1 MCEDACFLCRSC
13 GIIVKNGRL
22 IAAPTVGSE
31 VWIMDL
37 PKRKRIRLPNY
48 DYSSPGANFITICT
62 KEKRCTLSDIAVG
75 AAISRPPEVRLTRYG
90 EIVDLAIRNIPSVYP
105 NVSVDHSV
113 IMPNHIHLIL
123 RLHHVEGGRM
133 ISAPTVSTVV
143 GQMKRWA
150 SKQAGT
156 ALWQKS
162 YHEHVIRNEDD
173 YRQIWEYIENNPA
186 RWVEDRYYIEGE
198 HSADGEA
205 IE

>member
-1 MCEDACFLCRSC
+1 MRADDIRPYGDL
-13 GIIVKNGRL
+13 GTHGRQV
-22 IAAPTVGSE
+22 AAPTVESE

-37 PKRKRIRLPNY
+37 SKRKRIRLQSY
-48 DYSSPGANFITICT
+48 DYSAPGAYFVTICT
-62 KEKRCTLSDIAVG
+62 ADRRCILSDIAVG

-90 EIVDLAIRNIPSVYP
+90 EIVDLAIRTISSVYP

-123 RLHHVEGGRM
+123 RLHHVEDGRM

-150 SKQAGT
+150 SKQAAT

-162 YHEHVIRNEDD
+162 YHEHVIRGEDD
-173 YRQIWEYIENNPA
+173 YRQIWDYIERNPA

-198 HSADGEA
+198 HSTE
-205 IE
+205 E